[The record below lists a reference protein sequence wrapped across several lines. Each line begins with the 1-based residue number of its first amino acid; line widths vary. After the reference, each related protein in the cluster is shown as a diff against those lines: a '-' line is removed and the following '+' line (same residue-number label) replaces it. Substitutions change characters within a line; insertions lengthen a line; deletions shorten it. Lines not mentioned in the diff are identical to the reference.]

1 MKRKKVLYNKDNNQ
15 KFDYF
20 IVAEK
25 SEITLD
31 KNSLAYKFDSDSDKA
46 VYIDTRGA
54 QGNFDH
60 LIAEH
65 TKQGHYMRSIFCD
78 GSDIEI
84 L

>member
-1 MKRKKVLYNKDNNQ
+1 MKRKKALYNKGDNE

-31 KNSLAYKFDSDSDKA
+31 KNSLAYKFDPDSDKA
-46 VYIDTRGA
+46 LYIDTGAA
-54 QGNFDH
+54 QGNFDY

-65 TKQGHYMRSIFCD
+65 TKHGDYIRGILCD
-78 GSDIEI
+78 SSEIEI